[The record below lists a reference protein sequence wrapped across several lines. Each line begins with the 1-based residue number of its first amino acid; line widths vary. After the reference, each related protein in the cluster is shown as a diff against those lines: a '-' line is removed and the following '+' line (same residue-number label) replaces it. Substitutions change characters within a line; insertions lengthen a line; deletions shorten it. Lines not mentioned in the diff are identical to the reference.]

1 VAVVAAA
8 AASSVMPRSVAVVGG
23 GGDGPEES
31 APAPVV
37 RQLSATYK
45 RGRIVFRNWYLL
57 IYLLC
62 RQSVFGTSHDNI
74 IIVAGILEIGF
85 EYSAHIYILLLLLL
99 LSTRETFEK

>member
-8 AASSVMPRSVAVVGG
+8 AATSSVMPRSVAVVGG
-23 GGDGPEES
+23 GPEES

-62 RQSVFGTSHDNI
+62 RQSVFGTSHDNV
-74 IIVAGILEIGF
+74 IIVAGVRAIGF
-85 EYSAHIYILLLLLL
+85 GCSSVIYYIILLL